1 MAFDNVTKEFKI
13 GKYTVPSRIIL
24 PPMATGKSPDG
35 SVTDKLLEYYK
46 KLAENPYI
54 GIIMTEHS
62 YVNIQGKAHDN
73 QLSADGTADASTFKK
88 LTEIIHTAKKGTLAI
103 QQISHAGNKA
113 SEKWTHSEILGPSD
127 DMNKDE
133 KVRAMTISEIKSL
146 EEDFVNAAKRAEEYG
161 FDGIELHAAH
171 GYLLSQFYS
180 PITNR
185 RDDEYGASSVEN
197 RVRVITEIIEKTKKA
212 VSPDFLVGL
221 RFGACDRQ
229 ADGSGATVGDAVKAA
244 ELFEKAGA
252 DFIDISAGV
261 DGVITPKDPK
271 DRFPG
276 FFKEESKII
285 KDAVDVPVFTCGGVK
300 KIAEADDLIKDGYA
314 DMIGIG
320 RALLAKADLSE

>member
-1 MAFDNVTKEFKI
+1 MAFENVTKEFKI
-13 GKYTVPSRIIL
+13 GKFTVPSRIIL

-35 SVTDKLLEYYK
+35 SVTDKLLEYYR

-73 QLSADGTADASTFKK
+73 QLSADGTAAPESFKK
-88 LTEIIHTAKKGTLAI
+88 LTEIIHGAKKGTLAI

-113 SEKWTHSEILGPSD
+113 SEKWTHSEVLGASD
-127 DMNKDE
+127 GENKGE
-133 KVRAMTISEIKSL
+133 KVRAMTLAEIEKL
-146 EEDFVNAAKRAEEYG
+146 EEDFVAAAKRAEEYG

-180 PITNR
+180 PVTNHR
-185 RDDEYGASSVEN
+185 TDNYGGSVEN

-221 RFGACDRQ
+221 RFGACDRR
-229 ADGSGATVGDAVKAA
+229 ADGTGATAKDAVEAA
-244 ELFEKAGA
+244 KLFEKVGA

-276 FFKEESKII
+276 FFKEETKII
-285 KDAVDVPVFTCGGVK
+285 KDAVNVPVFTCGGVK
-300 KIAEADDLIKDGYA
+300 KIAEADKLLGEGCA

>member
-1 MAFDNVTKEFKI
+1 MAFENVTKEFKI
-13 GKYTVPSRIIL
+13 GKYSVPSRIIL

-62 YVNIQGKAHDN
+62 YVNIQGKAHNN

-103 QQISHAGNKA
+103 QQISHAGNKS
-113 SEKWTHSEILGPSD
+113 SEKWTHSDILGPSD
-127 DMNKDE
+127 GMNKDE
-133 KVRAMTISEIKSL
+133 KVRAMSISEIEKL

-161 FDGIELHAAH
+161 FDGVELHAAH

-185 RDDEYGASSVEN
+185 RDDEYGAGSVEN

-221 RFGACDRQ
+221 RFGACDRKE
-229 ADGSGATVGDAVKAA
+229 DGTGATLEDAVKAA
-244 ELFEKAGA
+244 ELLKKREQTLLIYQQGLTELSRLKTPRKDSRDFSRRKA
-252 DFIDISAGV
+252 SLS
-261 DGVITPKDPK
+261 KM
-271 DRFPG
+271 RLMFPC
-276 FFKEESKII
+276 S
-285 KDAVDVPVFTCGGVK
+285 
-300 KIAEADDLIKDGYA
+300 
-314 DMIGIG
+314 
-320 RALLAKADLSE
+320 RAAA